1 MGGDSS
7 IVGGCGKKE
16 NREEY
21 GFWNESLSYEED
33 VVQFGL
39 TRPGVIGK
47 YNGFP

>member
-1 MGGDSS
+1 MG
-7 IVGGCGKKE
+7 E
-16 NREEY
+16 EEEY
-21 GFWNESLSYEED
+21 GFWNSRSYDSLLYEED